1 MGQQRWVV
9 ACAIGPRGQGRDR
22 CVSVVRWGGASNCS
36 LVERHLVPRRR
47 TGSAVIYVACQHHR
61 NTQRRHRGKGGR
73 QGGGG
78 IVLSVASWRGSRA
91 SPLAKGEGRARRRH
105 HESQGEKRGVARV

>member
-1 MGQQRWVV
+1 VGRV
-9 ACAIGPRGQGRDR
+9 AIGAAAFY
-22 CVSVVRWGGASNCS
+22 GGEGALNCS

-47 TGSAVIYVACQHHR
+47 TWSIIIYVACQHHR

-78 IVLSVASWRGSRA
+78 MVLSVASWRGSRA
-91 SPLAKGEGRARRRH
+91 SLLAKGEGRACRRH
-105 HESQGEKRGVARV
+105 HESQGEKRGLREAKVRRGA